1 MSQHEHEATV
11 PTDQATPS
19 TPSGNP
25 APPKR
30 PAPPLRPAAAVW
42 TPPEVAVAPV
52 RVTGDPVV
60 IPASLTP
67 PEAVASNVAPAP
79 APKRRGA
86 HVCRN
91 DPLLD
96 GVSGAHARRDDPLL
110 AGLHVRADEP
120 LAATSLEVHVT
131 EADALVIVVNGAHV
145 TASDPLAV
153 EVVAAQATIDEAL
166 VWMPVVEEPPQVL
179 AEPARP
185 HTSPSEP
192 VTGGHGASAKV
203 RRRRWRLV
211 PVAGAAAALAAG
223 LGAGGAYAYFI
234 AKGSGTGHTAT
245 GSPVSVTVTAT
256 SGAAD
261 LLPGRAG
268 AAYFTLHN
276 TNPFA
281 ATFNVVATGA
291 TVVSNNTIACPSS
304 NVSIAPAL
312 PYALSPALTVS
323 AGATTGPESIP
334 GLVKLAATAPSS
346 CQGVTFKVT
355 LTLTGRLT

>member
-1 MSQHEHEATV
+1 MSRDRHQDQRASHPVAATE
-11 PTDQATPS
+11 
-19 TPSGNP
+19 
-25 APPKR
+25 R

-52 RVTGDPVV
+52 PGTGDPVV
-60 IPASLTP
+60 IPMPMTL
-67 PEAVASNVAPAP
+67 PEVTFEATASNVAPAP

-86 HVCRN
+86 HVRRK
-91 DPLLD
+91 DPLLG
-96 GVSGAHARRDDPLL
+96 GVSGVHVRSDDPLL

-153 EVVAAQATIDEAL
+153 EVVASHATIDEAL
-166 VWMPVVEEPPQVL
+166 VWVPVVEEPPQVE

-192 VTGGHGASAKV
+192 VTGGHAAPAKV

-223 LGAGGAYAYFI
+223 LGGGAAYAYFA
-234 AKGSGTGHTAT
+234 AKGSGTGHATT
-245 GSPVSVTVTAT
+245 GSPITVTVSAT

-261 LLPGRAG
+261 LLPGRTG

-276 TNPFA
+276 TNHFA
-281 ATFNVVATGA
+281 ATFNVVSTGA
-291 TVVSNNTIACPSS
+291 TVVSNNTGLCATR

-312 PYALSPALTVS
+312 PYALSPALTVG
-323 AGATTGPESIP
+323 AGATSGTESIP
-334 GLVKLAATAPSS
+334 GLVKLAANAPSS